1 MAKTVLVNIRNNR
14 FGPVTVEAGSYVIWR
29 NLDPYVH
36 SAETNRGV
44 KDYFNAGAMMPGD
57 LSSPVLFA
65 KPGTF
70 NYLCRFH
77 HGMVGQVV
85 VTAPGAPA
93 PTLRQ
98 GHDRGEHGHGGD
110 HLKHFHGFVTGGR
123 SAQRMYMTHTPVLAD
138 ERHHYQIILQCSLPD
153 LKHAEAY
160 EKIRTSPYGDG
171 KVQLFHNN
179 FALAD
184 IGSGKAKDFPQAEF
198 RYYPNDPE
206 GVAGETLIPGLE
218 ENIPVRID
226 KVLHFHQFN
235 TDADYPEAL
244 TYVMY
249 GDAED
254 TFIDHYIDRAPSFH
268 SVARLKQRPSFFAD
282 DYKGEVLR
290 LSVPSKPIRDVSP
303 KILRRVA
310 FVDNAFHLFWLPPPG
325 VYPLPTDPLRPRVVG
340 AAPKYDVITED
351 GQAGEIEIGRFLHF
365 DVRLLNYGVL
375 IV

>member
-1 MAKTVLVNIRNNR
+1 MAKTVIINIRNNR
-14 FGPVTVEAGSYVIWR
+14 FDPMTVEVGSYIIWR

-65 KPGTF
+65 KTGAF
-70 NYLCRFH
+70 DYLCRYH

-85 VTAPGAPA
+85 VMALGAPA
-93 PTLRQ
+93 QTPEHEHG
-98 GHDRGEHGHGGD
+98 GHDEHGGE

-138 ERHHYQIILQCSLPD
+138 ERHHYQIILQCSLSDP
-153 LKHAEAY
+153 KHAEAY
-160 EKIRTSPYGDG
+160 EKIRTSPYSDG
-171 KVQLFHNN
+171 KVQLFHDH

-184 IGSGKAKDFPQAEF
+184 IGSGRAKEFPQAEF

-206 GVAGETLIPGLE
+206 GVVGETSIPGLE

-235 TDADYPEAL
+235 TDADYPDAL

-249 GDAED
+249 GDAQD
-254 TFIDHYIDRAPSFH
+254 IFIDHYIDRAPSFH
-268 SVARLKQRPSFFAD
+268 SVARLKQQPSFFTDA
-282 DYKGEVLR
+282 YKDKVL
-290 LSVPSKPIRDVSP
+290 LVSVPSKPIRDVSP

-325 VYPLPTDPLRPRVVG
+325 VYPLPTDPLRPRVADAV
-340 AAPKYDVITED
+340 PKYDVVAED
-351 GQAGEIEIGRFLHF
+351 GQSGEIEVGRFLHF